1 MQKPI
6 KILFVKDY
14 ENDSMQVLLVYDAT
28 SEPKEYFKDA
38 IRAYD
43 SYWEDEG
50 DEKELQELVDK
61 ICKYGSTMFGED
73 EFFIGDEFLY
83 IEPSEPRKTPDI
95 ADCIRGDEIVGI
107 LYDCERYQRDK
118 LAAMSD
124 QELYDAA
131 VEGGAEMYTLDEM
144 SASVNDEEFPDFDKW
159 LFFVNLKNVK
169 R

>member
-14 ENDSMQVLLVYDAT
+14 ENDSVQVLLVYEV

-43 SYWEDEG
+43 SYWQDEG
-50 DEKELQELVDK
+50 EEEELDELVDK

-73 EFFIGDEFLY
+73 EFFIGSEYLY
-83 IEPSEPRKTPDI
+83 TETSEPSKTTHA
-95 ADCIRGDEIVGI
+95 ADCIKGDEIVGI
-107 LYDCERYQRDK
+107 LYDCKRYQRNK
-118 LAAMSD
+118 LAVMSE
-124 QELYDAA
+124 QELYDTAL
-131 VEGGAEMYTLDEM
+131 EGEAEMYTLDEI
-144 SASVNDEEFPDFDKW
+144 SALINDEEFPDFDKW

-169 R
+169 H